1 MSSGRRFLLT
11 RCCQQACGT
20 VSITGSPE
28 GPAAQMETAM
38 RQTLPLAWFLTA
50 ITLLA
55 LAPSGWAANANR
67 DASALAFATVTS
79 LRIG

>member
-1 MSSGRRFLLT
+1 
-11 RCCQQACGT
+11 
-20 VSITGSPE
+20 
-28 GPAAQMETAM
+28 M